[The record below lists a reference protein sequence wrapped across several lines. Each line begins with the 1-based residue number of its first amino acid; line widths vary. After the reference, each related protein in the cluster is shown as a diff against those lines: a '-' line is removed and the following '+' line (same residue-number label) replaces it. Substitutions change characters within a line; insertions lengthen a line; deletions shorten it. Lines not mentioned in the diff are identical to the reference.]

1 MTYPPSL
8 SCMPPTK
15 LGATAIVV
23 MVGLRS
29 SQGSP
34 DSHPWPLLVKSSS
47 RSHGPEPNTLKP
59 EHTLSLLTGLF
70 PCPQLRKSYCLS
82 KHFSASNIHPSS
94 HQIPST
100 SHVSCLSPC
109 STGVLSASLS
119 TSLATTFWSPAS
131 VALRG
136 RSLNLSPHYH
146 QDHILQTL
154 WTCPIYS
161 WGITHCLQTRSKPHS
176 NPIRCS
182 NGSQH
187 PLST

>member
-1 MTYPPSL
+1 MIYPPSL

-23 MVGLRS
+23 IVGSS
-29 SQGSP
+29 SQCSP
-34 DSHPWPLLVKSSS
+34 DSHPWTLLVKSSS
-47 RSHGPEPNTLKP
+47 RSHRPEPNTLKP

-100 SHVSCLSPC
+100 SHVSRLSPC

-119 TSLATTFWSPAS
+119 TSLQQRFDLRLQWHSGVGHYTFPLTTTKTTFSK
-131 VALRG
+131 
-136 RSLNLSPHYH
+136 HYEPV
-146 QDHILQTL
+146 Q
-154 WTCPIYS
+154 
-161 WGITHCLQTRSKPHS
+161 
-176 NPIRCS
+176 
-182 NGSQH
+182 
-187 PLST
+187 STPEV